1 LGVRSY
7 GFLSPSKFYPRQGRA
22 FPQISFR
29 ATRPSETASPPGA
42 STRAGLSLDF
52 MGGAAMNTIEQL
64 ARPFVTPLEGSEGQ
78 TAVKLRKRL
87 EDVLSSVLLVHDVVT
102 VCVELSQ
109 GSTGDFNAEIANVL
123 RRCAAD
129 RLRFQM
135 TVLTNVIER
144 LGNGNVEAASPGR
157 TMA

>member
-1 LGVRSY
+1 
-7 GFLSPSKFYPRQGRA
+7 
-22 FPQISFR
+22 
-29 ATRPSETASPPGA
+29 
-42 STRAGLSLDF
+42 
-52 MGGAAMNTIEQL
+52 MNTIEQL

>member
-1 LGVRSY
+1 
-7 GFLSPSKFYPRQGRA
+7 
-22 FPQISFR
+22 
-29 ATRPSETASPPGA
+29 
-42 STRAGLSLDF
+42 
-52 MGGAAMNTIEQL
+52 MNTVEQPTS
-64 ARPFVTPLEGSEGQ
+64 PFAPLPSDGEEQ
-78 TAVKLRKRL
+78 VIKLRRRL
-87 EDVLSSVLLVHDVVT
+87 EDVFRNVSLVHDVVT
-102 VCVELSQ
+102 VCIELSQ

-144 LGNGNVEAASPGR
+144 LGSGNVEAASPGR